1 MRAIGWITGRPSTR
15 PSQTSP
21 GVRSRMAIG
30 QSAPGGSRP
39 SAPTACSRRPTSSTP
54 AEAGEHTR
62 LENDVTELDRASPG
76 GTDEPTVLP
85 LDASVTGGALGIVP
99 DSKLR
104 THF

>member
-1 MRAIGWITGRPSTR
+1 MRAIGWITGGLRTR
-15 PSQTSP
+15 PSQASR
-21 GVRSRMAIG
+21 GVRSQTAIA
-30 QSAPGGSRP
+30 QSAPTCSRP
-39 SAPTACSRRPTSSTP
+39 SASTACSRRRTSSTP

-76 GTDEPTVLP
+76 GREDPTVLP